1 MISSDSEEVRRRASN
16 IIARGGIVAFRTDT
30 FYGLGV
36 NPFDEQ
42 ALRSLNDLKGREAK
56 PILVIISDRAQAD
69 RFVKAKSALF
79 EILAAHY
86 WPGAL
91 TIVEEARQELSAELT
106 ANTKTIGV
114 RLPDDEQ
121 VRDFVRTCGGALTA
135 TSANLAGQTPAR
147 TALEVLQ
154 TFLNKLDLV
163 VDSGLARGGKPS
175 TVIDISK
182 GAARLIRE
190 GIVSRREL
198 AKMLEVT
205 GAKLEENGTAKH
217 NGE

>member
-1 MISSDSEEVRRRASN
+1 MISIDREDVRCRAAN

-36 NPFDEQ
+36 NPFDER

-56 PILVIISDRAQAD
+56 PILIVISDRAQID
-69 RFVKAKSALF
+69 RFVEAQSALF

-91 TIVEEARQELSAELT
+91 TIVEEARRKLSIELT

-114 RLPDDEQ
+114 RLPDDER
-121 VRDFVRTCGGALTA
+121 VRDFVRACGGALTA
-135 TSANLAGQTPAR
+135 TSANFAGQPPAR
-147 TALEVLQ
+147 TALEVSQ
-154 TFLNKLDLV
+154 AFSNKIDLI
-163 VDSGLARGGKPS
+163 VDSGEARGGKPS

-182 GAARLIRE
+182 GETRLIRE
-190 GIVSRREL
+190 GIISRYEL
-198 AKMLEVT
+198 AKILEAMGV
-205 GAKLEENGTAKH
+205 KLEDNSEV
-217 NGE
+217 

>member
-1 MISSDSEEVRRRASN
+1 MIKNDSEEVRRLASS

-36 NPFDEQ
+36 NPFDER

-56 PILVIISDRAQAD
+56 PILIVISDRAQAE

-79 EILAAHY
+79 ELLAAHY

-91 TIVEEARQELSAELT
+91 TIVEKARRELSIELT

-114 RLPDDEQ
+114 RLPNDEQ
-121 VRDFVRTCGGALTA
+121 ARDFVRACGGALTA
-135 TSANLAGQTPAR
+135 TSANIAGQSPAR
-147 TALEVLQ
+147 TALEVAHA
-154 TFLNKLDLV
+154 FPDKLDLI
-163 VDSGLARGGKPS
+163 VDSGEARGGKPS

-182 GAARLIRE
+182 GEARLIRE
-190 GIVSRREL
+190 GTVSRREL
-198 AKMLEVT
+198 AETLKASGV
-205 GAKLEENGTAKH
+205 KLESH
-217 NGE
+217 GEV

>member
-1 MISSDSEEVRRRASN
+1 MDSEETRRRAST
-16 IIARGGIVAFRTDT
+16 IIAGGGIVAFRTDT

-36 NPFDEQ
+36 NPFGER
-42 ALRSLNDLKGREAK
+42 ALRALNNLKGREAK
-56 PILVIISDRAQAD
+56 PILVIISDAAQAE

-79 EILAAHY
+79 EILVAHY

-91 TIVEEARQELSAELT
+91 TIVEEARWELS

-135 TSANLAGQTPAR
+135 TSANLAGQPPAR
-147 TALEVLQ
+147 TALEVSQ
-154 TFLNKLDLV
+154 AFSNNIDLI
-163 VDSGLARGGKPS
+163 VDSGDARGGKPS

-182 GAARLIRE
+182 GEARLIRE
-190 GIVSRREL
+190 GAVSQHEL
-198 AKMLEVT
+198 HLILNSI
-205 GAKLEENGTAKH
+205 GRQLRF
-217 NGE
+217 